1 MNTVMVRNLEIGAG
15 APKII
20 VPIVAKT
27 REGILE
33 KAAELKN
40 YTMDLVEWRADFYE
54 DALDVEKTVETA
66 ELLNKALGELPLLY
80 TFRTALEGGNKEITP
95 IHYTALNKAVAESG
109 FVDIIDVESN
119 TPRAEADENIRN
131 IHAAH
136 LPVIG
141 SYHNFSESPD
151 TSELLY
157 IMRNIQRRDADI
169 VKVAVMPRTRAD
181 VASLLDAT
189 QIMFTKYALR
199 PILTMSMGQL
209 GVISRVTGDAFGSC
223 ATFGA
228 VGQTSAPG
236 QIPVNDL
243 HTVLRI
249 LHEAR

>member
-119 TPRAEADENIRN
+119 TPRA
-131 IHAAH
+131 
-136 LPVIG
+136 
-141 SYHNFSESPD
+141 
-151 TSELLY
+151 
-157 IMRNIQRRDADI
+157 
-169 VKVAVMPRTRAD
+169 
-181 VASLLDAT
+181 
-189 QIMFTKYALR
+189 
-199 PILTMSMGQL
+199 
-209 GVISRVTGDAFGSC
+209 
-223 ATFGA
+223 
-228 VGQTSAPG
+228 
-236 QIPVNDL
+236 
-243 HTVLRI
+243 
-249 LHEAR
+249 

>member
-141 SYHNFSESPD
+141 SYHNFSETPD

-157 IMRNIQRRDADI
+157 IMRNIQR
-169 VKVAVMPRTRAD
+169 RAD

>member
-1 MNTVMVRNLEIGAG
+1 MNTVMVRNLEMGAG

-119 TPRAEADENIRN
+119 TPRIEADENIRN

-141 SYHNFSESPD
+141 SYHNTDDNHQCYNCHNCNNGWTIFLNNFLHVKYSFSFWIFV
-151 TSELLY
+151 T
-157 IMRNIQRRDADI
+157 
-169 VKVAVMPRTRAD
+169 V
-181 VASLLDAT
+181 
-189 QIMFTKYALR
+189 
-199 PILTMSMGQL
+199 PILD
-209 GVISRVTGDAFGSC
+209 SRKRDF
-223 ATFGA
+223 
-228 VGQTSAPG
+228 
-236 QIPVNDL
+236 
-243 HTVLRI
+243 H
-249 LHEAR
+249 

>member
-1 MNTVMVRNLEIGAG
+1 MNTVMVRNLEMGAG
-15 APKII
+15 APKVI

-40 YTMDLVEWRADFYE
+40 YVMDLVEWRVDFYE
-54 DALDVEKTVETA
+54 DAMDIEKTVETA
-66 ELLNKALGELPLLY
+66 GLLNKALGDTPLLF
-80 TFRTALEGGNKEITP
+80 TFRTAVEGGNKEISP
-95 IHYTALNKAVAESG
+95 AQYTALNKAIAESG
-109 FVDIIDVESN
+109 YVDIIDVESS
-119 TPRAEADENIRN
+119 TPRAEADENIKN

-141 SYHNFSESPD
+141 SYHNFAETPD
-151 TSELLY
+151 TGELLY

-169 VKVAVMPRTRAD
+169 VKVAVMPKTKAD
-181 VASLLDAT
+181 VVALLDAT

-209 GVISRVTGDAFGSC
+209 GVISRVTGDSFGSC

-243 HTVLRI
+243 HTVLHI
-249 LHEAR
+249 LHNAK